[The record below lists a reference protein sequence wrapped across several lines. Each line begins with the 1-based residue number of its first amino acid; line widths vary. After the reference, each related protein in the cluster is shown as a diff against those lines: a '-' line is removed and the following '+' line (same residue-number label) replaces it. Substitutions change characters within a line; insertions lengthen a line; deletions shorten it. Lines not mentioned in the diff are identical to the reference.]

1 MSETSDTAVPTGG
14 SPGEAPPS
22 REQRMALVG
31 ALQAQALR
39 RPDPLAANLGVI
51 AGDLMGFAH
60 GLAAAAQAG
69 LADGAA
75 SAEARRSFLHNLEV
89 YLKVV
94 RQIDRLA
101 QLERQPPPP
110 RKGEGKGASFVVLLP
125 LQLREAGV
133 LARG

>member
-1 MSETSDTAVPTGG
+1 
-14 SPGEAPPS
+14 
-22 REQRMALVG
+22 MALVG

-110 RKGEGKGASFVVLLP
+110 RKGEGKGA
-125 LQLREAGV
+125 
-133 LARG
+133 